1 MSSSRSQT
9 IAAANDARNKGITLF
24 SIGIGSS
31 IDLKELKEIGNDK
44 KNNLFFQVNDFKAL
58 KSIES
63 TLASKA
69 CEGMFILMVCLFCL
83 RGSGENHLPVA
94 SH

>member
-44 KNNLFFQVNDFKAL
+44 KNNLFIDPARCPTEKNL
-58 KSIES
+58 
-63 TLASKA
+63 
-69 CEGMFILMVCLFCL
+69 CIL
-83 RGSGENHLPVA
+83 HLSVII
-94 SH
+94 H